1 MNTLADYALAALGG
15 TMLLFVLVALVAA
28 ALASRSAAAS
38 LNQDLAQNDENQLA
52 PVPARKAGED
62 R

>member
-1 MNTLADYALAALGG
+1 MNTLADYALAAFGG
-15 TMLLFVLVALVAA
+15 IMLLFVLVALVAA

-38 LNQDLAQNDENQLA
+38 LKQDLAQDDEDQLA
-52 PVPARKAGED
+52 PVRERKARDD